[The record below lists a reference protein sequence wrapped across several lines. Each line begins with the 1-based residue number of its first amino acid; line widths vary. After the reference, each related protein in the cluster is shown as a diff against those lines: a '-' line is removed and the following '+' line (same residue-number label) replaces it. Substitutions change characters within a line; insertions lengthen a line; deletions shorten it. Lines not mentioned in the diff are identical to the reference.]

1 MAPSRNLSGTEEY
14 VSPAD
19 ARSGDPHLFLVFD
32 CSAPFAPSRRYLL
45 RGMRSVTIGRGE
57 HLRSFSTE
65 DSASLRIE
73 VADSW
78 ASTRHAQLRLVM
90 GRWILED
97 LGSKNG
103 TRVNGA
109 PVKSS
114 ALADGDVLE
123 VGHNFFV
130 FRRELKV
137 AADSAQELK
146 ADELCPPHLGLAT
159 LNPDLA
165 VRFSAL
171 VPVASSMVSVVV
183 QGETGTGKELVARA
197 VHELSKR
204 KGAFVAVNCGAIPET
219 LLEAELFG
227 YQKGAFSGAVQNY
240 VGLIRSADHGTLFLD
255 EIGDLP
261 PAPQV
266 SLLRVLQERRVMPL
280 GMGRS
285 IPVDVRICSAS
296 HQNLDQLVSRQMLR
310 EDLFGRISGFSI
322 ALPPLR
328 QRRED
333 LGLIISA
340 LLQRASASR
349 KVVFER
355 RAARAIFLYD
365 WPRNIRELEKCL
377 EAALALAAHGPIAV
391 EHLPASVQGSGSVAG
406 GAATQAAEA
415 RQSEDDSRR
424 ERLVEL
430 LVEHRGNVSAVARAL
445 GKARVQVRRW
455 LARHVIDP
463 NQYRKPKASSDS

>member
-1 MAPSRNLSGTEEY
+1 MAPSHNLSGTEEY
-14 VSPAD
+14 VTPAT
-19 ARSGDPHLFLVFD
+19 ARVGHPHLFLVFD
-32 CSAPFAPSRRYLL
+32 CSQPFAPSRRYLL
-45 RGMRSVTIGRGE
+45 RGTRLVTFGRGE
-57 HLRSFSTE
+57 RLRSYATE
-65 DSASLRIE
+65 DPASLRIDL
-73 VADSW
+73 ADSW
-78 ASTRHAQLRLVM
+78 ASTRHAQLRQVM

-103 TRVNGA
+103 TRLNGA

-137 AADSAQELK
+137 AGDSPAELR

-159 LNPDLA
+159 LNPELA
-165 VRFSAL
+165 LQLSAL
-171 VPVASSMVSVVV
+171 VPVASSMVSVVI

-197 VHELSKR
+197 VHELSNR
-204 KGAFVAVNCGAIPET
+204 KGACVPVNCGAIPET

-227 YQKGAFSGAVQNY
+227 YQKGAFSGAVQNH
-240 VGLIRSADHGTLFLD
+240 VGLIRSADEGTLFLD

-266 SLLRVLQERRVMPL
+266 SLLRVLQDRRVMPL

-296 HQNLDQLVSRQMLR
+296 HQNLERLVSQQLFR

-322 ALPPLR
+322 TLPSLR

-333 LGLIISA
+333 LGLIIST
-340 LLQRASASR
+340 LLQRASAR
-349 KVVFER
+349 RTVVFER
-355 RAARAIFLYD
+355 RAARAILLYQ

-377 EAALALAAHGPIAV
+377 EAALALADNGPIAV
-391 EHLPASVQGSGSVAG
+391 EHLPASIRGSGE
-406 GAATQAAEA
+406 AAEVA
-415 RQSEDDSRR
+415 TPASGKQSDDDAQR
-424 ERLVEL
+424 EKLVEL
-430 LVEHRGNVSAVARAL
+430 LVEHDGNVSAVARAL

-463 NQYRKPKASSDS
+463 NQYRKRKASSDS

>member
-14 VSPAD
+14 VTPTD
-19 ARSGDPHLFLVFD
+19 ARVGHPHLFLVFD
-32 CSAPFAPSRRYLL
+32 CSQPFAPSRRYLL
-45 RGMRSVTIGRGE
+45 RGVRSVTLGRGE
-57 HLRSFSTE
+57 RLRSYTTE

-78 ASTRHAQLRLVM
+78 ASTQHAQIRLVM

-97 LGSKNG
+97 LNSKNG
-103 TRVNGA
+103 TRLNGA

-114 ALADGDVLE
+114 ALADCDVLE
-123 VGHNFFV
+123 MGHNFFV
-130 FRRELKV
+130 FRRDLKV
-137 AADSAQELK
+137 AADSPQELK
-146 ADELCPPHLGLAT
+146 SDELCPPHLSLGT
-159 LNPDLA
+159 LNPELA
-165 VRFSAL
+165 AQFSAL
-171 VPVASSMVSVVV
+171 VPVASSMVSVVI

-204 KGAFVAVNCGAIPET
+204 KGEFIAVNCGAIPET

-285 IPVDVRICSAS
+285 IPVDIRFCSAS
-296 HQNLDQLVSRQMLR
+296 HQNLERLVSRQMLR

-322 ALPPLR
+322 TLPSLR

-340 LLQRASASR
+340 LLQRASVSR
-349 KVVFER
+349 KVAFER

-377 EAALALAAHGPIAV
+377 EAALALAGHGPILA
-391 EHLPASVQGSGSVAG
+391 EHLPAAIQGSGSVA
-406 GAATQAAEA
+406 AAAGTQSTSAK
-415 RQSEDDSRR
+415 QSEDNSQR
-424 ERLVEL
+424 EKLVEL

-455 LARHVIDP
+455 LARHLIDP
-463 NQYRKPKASSDS
+463 NRYRKQRS